1 MMEDAKTSVD
11 EQLSQIDAKLALEPV
26 STSED
31 VQPAQVLSSDG
42 IQDADLD
49 PAHDPIASEPLEPT
63 LGDEMQ
69 SEAPHAAGVPEL
81 ELASPMP
88 VAEQGWGEQ
97 PLQGTGLEGLE
108 VPGAD
113 QVPDALTQVLSS
125 FSDSWVTEMSQR
137 VDVLKEQITVVHH
150 KLDQFSPR

>member
-42 IQDADLD
+42 IQDADVD

-81 ELASPMP
+81 EAWLGGATPARHWARGLGGAWRRSGSRCPHSSP
-88 VAEQGWGEQ
+88 EQFFRFLG
-97 PLQGTGLEGLE
+97 
-108 VPGAD
+108 D
-113 QVPDALTQVLSS
+113 
-125 FSDSWVTEMSQR
+125 
-137 VDVLKEQITVVHH
+137 
-150 KLDQFSPR
+150 